1 MHNDHV
7 NEHDIL
13 LTFAEAA
20 ALLRVSRATLYRLLA
35 ADQLTGHK
43 VGRGWRFYKTDLHR
57 FIAGQRAGTAQP
69 AFNTMAHATDP
80 AHITPRSAL

>member
-35 ADQLTGHK
+35 AQQLTGHK

-69 AFNTMAHATDP
+69 PNTPALTSDP
-80 AHITPRSAL
+80 SHIAARSAS